1 MMKKHT
7 IHTKAQST
15 QLPVFL
21 LILVKVEMA
30 AGNQNLIDEFHIL
43 PRFDDLALLNIS
55 YRLWFLKKTFCL
67 DFWPASREKLL

>member
-55 YRLWFLKKTFCL
+55 YLDFDFLKKHFV
-67 DFWPASREKLL
+67 